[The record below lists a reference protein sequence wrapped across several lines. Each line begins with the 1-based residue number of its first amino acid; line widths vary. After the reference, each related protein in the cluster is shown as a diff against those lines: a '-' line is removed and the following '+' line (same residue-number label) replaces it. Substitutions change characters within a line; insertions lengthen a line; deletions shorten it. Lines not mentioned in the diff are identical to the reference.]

1 MSEPTVTVQISPQ
14 QGYQFNNRFG
24 GQVPDLRTDEP
35 PPLGT
40 GTGPDPTQLLCSAVG
55 NCLAASLQFSLA
67 KYKQD
72 GGGISADVRAE
83 VGRNA
88 DKRLRVL
95 GIAVRLTLGVP
106 GQGIE
111 HLARALAAFEDFCT
125 VTGSIRAAI
134 PVQVDVFDS
143 TGAQLK

>member
-1 MSEPTVTVQISPQ
+1 MSDNTVTVQISPH
-14 QGYQFNNRFG
+14 QGYQFNNHFG
-24 GQVPDLRTDEP
+24 DQVPDLRTDEP

-40 GTGPDPTQLLCSAVG
+40 GTGPDPTQLLASAVG
-55 NCLAASLQFSLA
+55 NCQAASLQFSLA

-72 GGGISADVRAE
+72 AGGISARVQAE

-95 GIAVRLTLGVP
+95 SMDVRLTLGVP
-106 GQGIE
+106 GAGIE
-111 HLARALAAFEDFCT
+111 HLDRVLAAFEDFCT

-134 PVQVDVFDS
+134 AVQVKVFDS
-143 TGAQLK
+143 SGAQLK